1 MTANMARQPCPGV
14 PLRRRPGH
22 PGGRRCQPTHA
33 DLLGR
38 DCGGAPRGRP
48 ALPPSMRGRLG
59 SVPGVSSRR
68 ESGATPR
75 PRQPPDD
82 HGTAAVD
89 VAVPQAGSDE
99 PRAATPPGLVT
110 ERAAAP
116 GRGGL
121 GLRGRL
127 AAMPGEARYV
137 AVLAVLAAAAAVLLR
152 HTVFPMLS
160 VNNDEGIYLLYARTL
175 AEGHLFPRAPQP
187 AQSYVPWLGVVVDDH
202 YVLKYTPFV
211 PAIFALALLACG
223 TVDPALAVVVGAA
236 VAVTYH
242 LGVELSG
249 SRRVAALSA
258 TLLALSPLVLVQSAM
273 VLSYLPVL
281 VLLQGCVLGVLRGR
295 RRARV
300 RPVVFAGLAL
310 GVAAA
315 VRPYDVVL
323 LLAPLAVWLVVTSP
337 GRRWW
342 LLRWLACG
350 LAVPIIITLLT
361 NLAAT
366 GSALRLPF
374 ALLEPDDR
382 LGFGRRKLY
391 PDDGWHHFGLGDG
404 LRSVGDHLWLLGGWA
419 CGGVVLAVAAI
430 TAAARRRLT
439 GPAAMLG
446 LGGLVFLLGY
456 IGFWGA
462 WNAAELW
469 GGIRYVG
476 PFYLVPVLIP
486 LVHLGGSGCVS
497 GGAALLAWRRR
508 VGLGLLGSVVAA
520 VVGLTSVILTGAV
533 RDNLALTGNDQALSA
548 MLNRLPGRPLVF
560 VAASPKYLGHPT
572 PVVANGPDLD
582 GRVLYAVARGV
593 DDLTVLADHPDRPA
607 YLLRLAQ
614 AYDRSPRSPSTARV
628 ERLASRSGDQ
638 VPVTITVGA
647 NATSARTRSARL
659 VLTAGTRSLSVPVD
673 PWAATTLTLRVD
685 GNGLDPAD
693 VAVAAR
699 ARSATGAGAGRL
711 PGRVTTRT
719 VPAGRGTSVTVALRA
734 TDRGG
739 HESTVDQQIL
749 PVLRGTAGRGTAVR
763 PVAVLGSLGQAAE
776 VGTGARPPLRLTLA
790 AAGRGGGAVSGR

>member
-1 MTANMARQPCPGV
+1 MAVPPAAGPGGPPAVQP
-14 PLRRRPGH
+14 RPG
-22 PGGRRCQPTHA
+22 
-33 DLLGR
+33 
-38 DCGGAPRGRP
+38 
-48 ALPPSMRGRLG
+48 
-59 SVPGVSSRR
+59 
-68 ESGATPR
+68 
-75 PRQPPDD
+75 
-82 HGTAAVD
+82 
-89 VAVPQAGSDE
+89 
-99 PRAATPPGLVT
+99 T
-110 ERAAAP
+110 EHAAAP
-116 GRGGL
+116 GHAGL

-127 AAMPGEARYV
+127 AAVPGEARYV
-137 AVLAVLAAAAAVLLR
+137 AVLAVLAAAAAVVLR
-152 HTVFPMLS
+152 HTVFPVLS
-160 VNNDEGIYLLYARTL
+160 VNNDEGIYLLHARTL
-175 AEGHLFPRAPQP
+175 AEGRLFPRAPHP

-211 PAIFALALLACG
+211 PAIFALALVVCG
-223 TVDPALAVVVGAA
+223 SVDPALAVVVGAA
-236 VAVTYH
+236 VVVTYH

-295 RRARV
+295 RRGRA
-300 RPVVFAGLAL
+300 RPVVVAGLAL
-310 GVAAA
+310 GVAGA

-350 LAVPIIITLLT
+350 LAAPLAITLLT

-366 GSALRLPF
+366 GNALRLPF

-391 PDDGWHHFGLGDG
+391 PEDGWHHFGLGDG
-404 LRSVGDHLWLLGGWA
+404 LRSVGDHVWLLGGWA

-430 TAAARRRLT
+430 IAALRRRLN
-439 GPAAMLG
+439 GAAAMLG
-446 LGGLVFLLGY
+446 LGGLLFLLGY
-456 IGFWGA
+456 IGFWGT

-486 LVHLGGSGCVS
+486 LVHLGGWGCVS

-508 VGLGLLGSVVAA
+508 VGLGVLGSVVAA
-520 VVGLTSVILTGAV
+520 VVALTSVVLTGAV
-533 RDNLALTGNDQALSA
+533 RDNLALTGNDKDLSA
-548 MLNRLPGRPLVF
+548 MLSRLPGRPLVF
-560 VAASPKYLGHPT
+560 VAANPKYLGHPT
-572 PVVANGPDLD
+572 PVAANGPDLD
-582 GRVLYAVARGV
+582 GRVLFAVARGV
-593 DDLTVLADHPDRPA
+593 DDLTVLADHPGRPA

-614 AYDRSPRSPSTARV
+614 AYDRLPGSPSTARV
-628 ERLASRSGDQ
+628 ERLASCSGDQ

-647 NATSARTRSARL
+647 NATPARSRSARL

-673 PWAATTLTLRVD
+673 PRAATTLTLSVD
-685 GNGLDPAD
+685 ADGLDPAD
-693 VAVAAR
+693 VTVAAR
-699 ARSATGAGAGRL
+699 ARSATGTAAGRL
-711 PGRVTTRT
+711 PGRVTERT
-719 VPAGRGTSVTVALRA
+719 VPTGRGTSVSVVLRA
-734 TDRGG
+734 TDRAG

-749 PVLRGTAGRGTAVR
+749 PVRRDTARAPARHGTAP
-763 PVAVLGSLGQAAE
+763 PVTVLGSVGQTAE
-776 VGTGARPPLRLTLA
+776 VGTGARPPLRITLA
-790 AAGRGGGAVSGR
+790 TAARR